1 MVLLTHSICSN
12 EYFKMILFTKLRDM
26 KPDCY
31 STKIRY
37 HTKVT
42 TKIPRRKAAQKKHE
56 VQAYKVLTISHMG
69 GKRNTYSV

>member
-1 MVLLTHSICSN
+1 
-12 EYFKMILFTKLRDM
+12 MILFTKLRDM

-42 TKIPRRKAAQKKHE
+42 TKIPRRKAAKKNTR
-56 VQAYKVLTISHMG
+56 YKPTRYSQSHIWGERGILTAFNKMLL
-69 GKRNTYSV
+69 R